1 VQAQPDEI
9 TAYAEYTQWIA
20 VALVVLIF
28 FSSVA
33 AWQARR
39 NGITSI
45 ASLAIGFYLTSMI
58 AGTGHETLGRAVSGV
73 DLANRVR
80 NVIPVDAPIYSVR
93 ILDHTLPFYLG
104 RTMIMVEF
112 PDELQFGVDQEPER
126 WAPTLNDFIERWKAQ
141 PNAYAL
147 MVPSQYAEL
156 ERLGL
161 PMEIVDRDSRRI
173 IVKHPTGVVNPA
185 LPR

>member
-1 VQAQPDEI
+1 
-9 TAYAEYTQWIA
+9 
-20 VALVVLIF
+20 
-28 FSSVA
+28 
-33 AWQARR
+33 
-39 NGITSI
+39 
-45 ASLAIGFYLTSMI
+45 
-58 AGTGHETLGRAVSGV
+58 
-73 DLANRVR
+73 
-80 NVIPVDAPIYSVR
+80 
-93 ILDHTLPFYLG
+93 
-104 RTMIMVEF
+104 MIMVEF
-112 PDELQFGVDQEPER
+112 PDELQFGIAQEPER

-173 IVKHPTGVVNPA
+173 IVKYPTGVVNPA

>member
-1 VQAQPDEI
+1 VGFVGFFFLSFVGVQARPDEI

-20 VALVVLIF
+20 AALVVLIL

-80 NVIPVDAPIYSVR
+80 NVIP
-93 ILDHTLPFYLG
+93 
-104 RTMIMVEF
+104 
-112 PDELQFGVDQEPER
+112 PER